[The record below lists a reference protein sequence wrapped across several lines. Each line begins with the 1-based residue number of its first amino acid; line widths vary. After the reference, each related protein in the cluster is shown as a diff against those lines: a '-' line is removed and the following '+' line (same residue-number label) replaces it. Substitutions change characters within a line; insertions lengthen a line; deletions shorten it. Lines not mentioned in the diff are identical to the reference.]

1 MAVVRQRNQSVSTL
15 PRVGDASPSMIN
27 LYALGNVFRT
37 LGDGIEKFA
46 PDLQQADGNAVRT
59 R

>member
-1 MAVVRQRNQSVSTL
+1 
-15 PRVGDASPSMIN
+15 MIN
-27 LYALGNVFRT
+27 LYSLGNVSRT